1 MKMNADPVKITKETV
16 RKAKDYGRFVQER
29 KAAYLEET
37 EPAREFIEELG
48 YELDRMFNKDP
59 ALVDQL
65 VKCMD
70 SGTWSLSVDV
80 AVTWENG
87 CESVLIS
94 GKNLYGRSINHF
106 VIPLEDLP
114 ELVEKGLKFEDIS
127 KYHKI
132 GGLGEWIKR

>member
-1 MKMNADPVKITKETV
+1 MLIHADPIKITKETV
-16 RKAKDYGRFVQER
+16 QQAKDYGRFVQER
-29 KAAYLEET
+29 KTAYLEET
-37 EPAREFIEELG
+37 EPAREFIEDLE
-48 YELDRMFNKDP
+48 YQLDHLFNKDQ

-65 VKCMD
+65 IKSMD
-70 SGTWSLSVDV
+70 PGTATVEA

-94 GKNLYGRSINHF
+94 GTKLYGRSINHF

-127 KYHKI
+127 KYRKI